1 MEHTQARPSWS
12 PHVSKLHPAHYS
24 PLSSVCTQQSL
35 WERRRS
41 GPAAALQ
48 NKQADKEQLCKLQE
62 HRVPCPGLP
71 RNRKAPLPCFC
82 LPSHML
88 CLLDIS
94 AGRGESCYRHDRF
107 SRFCSLLFASYEPF
121 QAAGCAHQTVPAA
134 FKLHSDFQ
142 NPHPL
147 LIDHIVITSGFAVC
161 FPLQERGFRDY
172 GLFFQFAPCQILLC
186 LNPSY
191 GGP

>member
-12 PHVSKLHPAHYS
+12 PHFSKLHPAHCS
-24 PLSSVCTQQSL
+24 LLSSVCTQQSL

-48 NKQADKEQLCKLQE
+48 NKPADKEQLCKLQE

-94 AGRGESCYRHDRF
+94 AGRGESCDRHDHF
-107 SRFCSLLFASYEPF
+107 SRSVPFSLHLTSPF
-121 QAAGCAHQTVPAA
+121 RLQAVPTKQFQLLSNFTLISRAHTP
-134 FKLHSDFQ
+134 FS
-142 NPHPL
+142 
-147 LIDHIVITSGFAVC
+147 
-161 FPLQERGFRDY
+161 
-172 GLFFQFAPCQILLC
+172 
-186 LNPSY
+186 
-191 GGP
+191 